1 MNEWSTQLGDWVT
14 GCKKEC
20 SYFQLWR
27 WHTCQYFWFIVCAFL
42 KSARYHSF
50 RHHQNSNVRHVSVDD
65 ITANQRWCPRII
77 FLGQIKLILHCP
89 LPVSCVGFFK
99 LQVSYD
105 IHEISC
111 LSIFKSSKALYL
123 QWWLV
128 IPTKYQVLEIFGGK
142 WSIKVS
148 FLWFKKGLI
157 FSCI

>member
-50 RHHQNSNVRHVSVDD
+50 RHHQNSNVRHVGRRHCYPKVVPE
-65 ITANQRWCPRII
+65 TRVI

-89 LPVSCVGFFK
+89 LPVLRVGFFK
-99 LQVSYD
+99 LQVFYD
-105 IHEISC
+105 IREIFC
-111 LSIFKSSKALYL
+111 LPIFKSSRAFYL

-157 FSCI
+157 FACI

>member
-1 MNEWSTQLGDWVT
+1 MEHSTRWLSDWSAAIFSYEGGIHANISDLLCVPSWKVLVT
-14 GCKKEC
+14 THFVIIKILM
-20 SYFQLWR
+20 SD
-27 WHTCQYFWFIVCAFL
+27 
-42 KSARYHSF
+42 
-50 RHHQNSNVRHVSVDD
+50 VSVDD
-65 ITANQRWCPRII
+65 TATQRWCPRVI

-89 LPVSCVGFFK
+89 LPVLRVGFFK
-99 LQVSYD
+99 LQVFYD
-105 IHEISC
+105 IREIFC
-111 LSIFKSSKALYL
+111 LPIFKSSRAFYL